1 MKRSKVK
8 NKPLNKTLTI
18 SSNVKK
24 ILKVQNQNKAA
35 SILVKT
41 SQPYL
46 ITDSI
51 KSIEH
56 KSNIFQDLIFKKSTK
71 NLFKSL
77 RPNTEP
83 DIFTELNNFHKYLN
97 ENDVD

>member
-8 NKPLNKTLTI
+8 NKPPNKTLTI

-41 SQPYL
+41 S
-46 ITDSI
+46 
-51 KSIEH
+51 
-56 KSNIFQDLIFKKSTK
+56 
-71 NLFKSL
+71 
-77 RPNTEP
+77 
-83 DIFTELNNFHKYLN
+83 
-97 ENDVD
+97 